1 MNALIDITP
10 RITTPPG
17 PAAPIAVF
25 PGDTPP
31 TRDVL
36 LDMHRG
42 DHITLSAIRTTV
54 HLGAHADGE
63 NHYKRAGRPIDQM
76 PLECYIGPCH
86 VVTAN
91 VRRTPGGARITAND
105 LAAPI
110 ETLRHPR
117 ILIRSR
123 TVPDR
128 TVFNDD
134 YAGLDPALIDA
145 LAARTGRG
153 GSGGGGGVITIGIDT
168 PSVDVADSKDLP
180 AHKAIAQHGIAILEG
195 LNLDDVE
202 DGDYELIALPLNLV
216 GFDASPV
223 RAILRRLG

>member
-1 MNALIDITP
+1 MSDIIDITP
-10 RITTPPG
+10 PVTTG
-17 PAAPIAVF
+17 GRGHKPIAVF

-42 DHITLSAIRTTV
+42 DNITLSTLRATV

-91 VRRTPGGARITAND
+91 VRRTPGGARIAASH

-110 ETLRHPR
+110 ESLRHPR
-117 ILIRSR
+117 VLIRTR
-123 TVPDR
+123 THPDR
-128 TVFNDD
+128 TEFNSDF
-134 YAGLDPALIDA
+134 AGLDPALVDA
-145 LAARTGRG
+145 LAAR
-153 GSGGGGGVITIGIDT
+153 GVVTIGIDT
-168 PSVDVADSKDLP
+168 PSVDTADSKDLP
-180 AHKAIAQHGIAILEG
+180 AHAAFARHGLAILEG
-195 LNLDDVE
+195 LQLDDVA
-202 DGDYELIALPLNLV
+202 DGEYELVAPPLKLV

-223 RAILRRLG
+223 RAILRRIRP